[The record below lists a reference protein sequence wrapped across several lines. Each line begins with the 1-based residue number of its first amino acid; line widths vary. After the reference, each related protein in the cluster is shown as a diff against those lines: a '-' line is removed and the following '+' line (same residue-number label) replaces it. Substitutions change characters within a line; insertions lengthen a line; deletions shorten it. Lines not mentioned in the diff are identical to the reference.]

1 MRYAAIAWEVV
12 HINDARARVGILGHV
27 QPVHFEAEGG
37 STSARDLL
45 DLGRQG
51 CRLAGAQI
59 AIWGEYLA
67 YPEYVVANGEDLQ
80 VATGVCQ
87 VVLGKHDLRVDV
99 GGRQLRSVL
108 GHGHAGP
115 VVAAVRLQDQWT
127 VIADKIRE
135 LIRS

>member
-1 MRYAAIAWEVV
+1 PPKPSRERSSQKPGACDSSLPHSPADVVRHASSGMRYAAIAREVV
-12 HINDARARVGILGHV
+12 HINHAWARVGILGHV

-80 VATGVCQ
+80 VAQG
-87 VVLGKHDLRVDV
+87 L
-99 GGRQLRSVL
+99 
-108 GHGHAGP
+108 
-115 VVAAVRLQDQWT
+115 
-127 VIADKIRE
+127 
-135 LIRS
+135 